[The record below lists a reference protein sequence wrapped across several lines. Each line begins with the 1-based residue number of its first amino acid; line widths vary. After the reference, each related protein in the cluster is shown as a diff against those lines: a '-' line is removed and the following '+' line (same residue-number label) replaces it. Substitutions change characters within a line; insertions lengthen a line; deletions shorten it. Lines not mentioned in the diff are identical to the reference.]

1 MTIENQQRRIVYDAD
16 GVSLAYPVPF
26 PFLEPEWLTVSVGT
40 GEIGTTDTTL
50 VDGVDYEVT
59 GAGDPAGGVVIL
71 ATPQP
76 DGMKLAISRWVP
88 LTQQEVYPE
97 GGKFPAET
105 TEDCFDKLTMIAQQL
120 KDLATSNNFS
130 PSTSTETGAHVAAW
144 ISEQVQAA
152 GEAAEAAEQSAT
164 EAAASAE
171 SVRQSEA
178 NAAQSAANA
187 RADADRAAAL
197 VDPASL
203 ASSVF
208 NVRKAQVLVAGEPG
222 QVVTLDGYYYPVRD
236 VLYLTYNGTVLTP
249 LKSGVSTAGAYSYEE
264 VGADPDVAS
273 NQVRLWFATSDGDVL
288 DIFVVASAAGR
299 NVEKI
304 EALVVQAR
312 ESATEAAASE
322 SNAATS
328 AEEAQEAAR
337 ALPDISTANVGDTIV
352 VQVVGGEKEAVYGAA
367 PGGSIARA
375 DMVIAAPVAEG
386 GTISVPQYMVGS
398 KKLSLYLAGTLAKE
412 GDDGMYSEVGA
423 AGSMSTTIKV
433 NVPLAVGWELT
444 AFAAA

>member
-1 MTIENQQRRIVYDAD
+1 MTIENQQRRIVYDVD

-144 ISEQVQAA
+144 ISEQTQ
-152 GEAAEAAEQSAT
+152 AAEQSAT
-164 EAAASAE
+164 EAAAS
-171 SVRQSEA
+171 
-178 NAAQSAANA
+178 
-187 RADADRAAAL
+187 ADRAAAL

-222 QVVTLDGYYYPVRD
+222 QVVTLDGYYYPMRD

-299 NVEKI
+299 NVEEI

-367 PGGSIARA
+367 PGDSIARA